1 MQEGGR
7 HGFVAFAEL
16 SSFVAALRLLRCE
29 SRSPSL
35 RLQRAG
41 RGVDHCGDGRCAPLE
56 PIIRHIASRRTLFAW
71 SSPCFCKESQ
81 TNTAAP
87 ASLIQF
93 IFYNQS
99 TTSSTLSNNFLQPHN
114 TSTMAA
120 RSRLPL
126 IAGLGAATFGGYYM
140 YRAGGSPKV
149 AEKQIERT
157 SFSFMTSAAATNIV
171 QTTPPASHQQQE
183 MSCPAAPRSSRPRQR
198 STASRLARRLMAL

>member
-7 HGFVAFAEL
+7 HGFVAFVEL
-16 SSFVAALRLLRCE
+16 SSVVAALRLLRCE

-87 ASLIQF
+87 ASS
-93 IFYNQS
+93 IFFPYNSSSTTNQPLLQPS
-99 TTSSTLSNNFLQPHN
+99 QTTSSNHTTLPQWLPDPVFPSSPASVPPPSVDTTCTELAVTPRLP
-114 TSTMAA
+114 
-120 RSRLPL
+120 RSRLSVC
-126 IAGLGAATFGGYYM
+126 I
-140 YRAGGSPKV
+140 
-149 AEKQIERT
+149 
-157 SFSFMTSAAATNIV
+157 SA
-171 QTTPPASHQQQE
+171 
-183 MSCPAAPRSSRPRQR
+183 
-198 STASRLARRLMAL
+198 L